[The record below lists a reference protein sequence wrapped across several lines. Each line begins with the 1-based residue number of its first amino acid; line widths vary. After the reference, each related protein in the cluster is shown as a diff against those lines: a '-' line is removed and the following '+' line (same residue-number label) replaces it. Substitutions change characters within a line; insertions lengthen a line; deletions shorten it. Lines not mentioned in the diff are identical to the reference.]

1 MKNTLLAF
9 VAGSIFS
16 FVMGAHTEEAASQ
29 ATTAGSPGP
38 LVLTVHD
45 AAQPPRTFTVS
56 GVYNTFS
63 FGGANGAITI
73 DYDSDQFLCSGF
85 GN

>member
-1 MKNTLLAF
+1 MKNALLAF

-16 FVMGAHTEEAASQ
+16 FVVGAHTEEAASQ
-29 ATTAGSPGP
+29 AAAAPAPGP

-45 AAQPPRTFTVS
+45 AANRTFAVS

-63 FGGANGAITI
+63 FGGTNGAITI

>member
-38 LVLTVHD
+38 LVMTVHD
-45 AAQPPRTFTVS
+45 AANRTFAVA

>member
-16 FVMGAHTEEAASQ
+16 FVLGAHTEEAASQ

-45 AAQPPRTFTVS
+45 AAQRTFVVS
-56 GVYNTFS
+56 GVYNTLEN
-63 FGGANGAITI
+63 NGSALSV

>member
-16 FVMGAHTEEAASQ
+16 FVLGAHTEEAASQ

-38 LVLTVHD
+38 LVMTVHD
-45 AAQPPRTFTVS
+45 AANRTFVVA

-63 FGGANGAITI
+63 FNGSNGTISI

>member
-1 MKNTLLAF
+1 MKNLLLAF

-29 ATTAGSPGP
+29 AITSPAAGPI
-38 LVLTVHD
+38 VLTVHD
-45 AAQPPRTFTVS
+45 ANQHTYSVS
-56 GVYNTFS
+56 GVYNTMS
-63 FGGANGAITI
+63 FAGADGVLTI

>member
-1 MKNTLLAF
+1 MKNLLLAF

-29 ATTAGSPGP
+29 ATTAAAPGP

-45 AAQPPRTFTVS
+45 AGNRTFSVA
-56 GVYNTFS
+56 GVYNTMVY
-63 FGGANGAITI
+63 GNNGALTI

>member
-1 MKNTLLAF
+1 MKNVLLAF

-29 ATTAGSPGP
+29 AATAASPGP

-45 AAQPPRTFTVS
+45 AAQRTFSVS

-63 FGGANGAITI
+63 FGGANGAISI

>member
-1 MKNTLLAF
+1 MMKNALLAF

-16 FVMGAHTEEAASQ
+16 FVVGAHTEEAASQ
-29 ATTAGSPGP
+29 ATTAPAPGP
-38 LVLTVHD
+38 IVLTVHD
-45 AAQPPRTFTVS
+45 AAQRTYSVS
-56 GVYNTFS
+56 GVYNTMSFS
-63 FGGANGAITI
+63 GADGALTI